1 MDEMS
6 EDSFASAVP
15 VLRLLR
21 DNIAL
26 WSKESEA
33 KRATTSE
40 SPREGARGD
49 K

>member
-1 MDEMS
+1 M
-6 EDSFASAVP
+6 SFASAMP

-26 WSKESEA
+26 WSKESEDEEGNDE
-33 KRATTSE
+33 SE
-40 SPREGARGD
+40 SPREGDRED